1 MRRFHFDSRSR
12 RLWLLA
18 ALIATV
24 MVFLETRLED
34 ARQEQSD
41 RKSAEHKVEERRT
54 DESAQGA
61 GSAELHPQK
70 FEFIEL
76 E

>member
-34 ARQEQSD
+34 AQREQSGY
-41 RKSAEHKVEERRT
+41 KNTAGKAG
-54 DESAQGA
+54 ESRIGEDAQGA
-61 GSAELHPQK
+61 GSSEPRPQK